1 MLPLYFFVPRAISM
15 IDTVSW
21 LRSIPRCSAPK
32 WSSTTRWRGVP
43 AHVTPPRHDIEIEH
57 AISISPFF
65 LSAHWNPHQFGGHG
79 WSAGAHSR
87 DGHQQRVSPFNILK
101 AWLVNLALLIRFAS
115 SVCVFSL
122 VTSLSN
128 FSPGS
133 FQLTVELFDYMDVEL
148 KLAETGKNPTPIKHE
163 LCSFRSV
170 VLWRHPKW
178 SLFPLP
184 HLMRKGVSV
193 MWPPLNLFPTSFSP

>member
-1 MLPLYFFVPRAISM
+1 MCNCCHFEMLPLYFFVPRAISM

-87 DGHQQRVSPFNILK
+87 NGHQQRVSPFNILK
-101 AWLVNLALLIRFAS
+101 CKFSFVDSLRILCVRLLSRNEPLKFFPRQLPAHRGVVWLHG
-115 SVCVFSL
+115 C
-122 VTSLSN
+122 
-128 FSPGS
+128 G
-133 FQLTVELFDYMDVEL
+133 VEVGWD
-148 KLAETGKNPTPIKHE
+148 
-163 LCSFRSV
+163 R
-170 VLWRHPKW
+170 
-178 SLFPLP
+178 
-184 HLMRKGVSV
+184 
-193 MWPPLNLFPTSFSP
+193 